1 MFHLCYSFIN
11 IIHLFIRKLYLL
23 EVTLLDWLIN
33 LKRSIIN
40 VPLQIVSFQEV
51 LNVSDMEYF
60 MYPSMFCQ
68 FNVYNIVE

>member
-1 MFHLCYSFIN
+1 MFHLCYLFIN

-40 VPLQIVSFQEV
+40 VPLQIVSFEEV
-51 LNVSDMEYF
+51 LNASDMEYF
-60 MYPSMFCQ
+60 MYPSLFRQ

>member
-1 MFHLCYSFIN
+1 MLFIFN
-11 IIHLFIRKLYLL
+11 IIHLFIRELYLL

-51 LNVSDMEYF
+51 FNVSDMEYF
-60 MYPSMFCQ
+60 MYPSMFRQ
-68 FNVYNIVE
+68 FNVYNIIE

>member
-1 MFHLCYSFIN
+1 MFHLCYLFIN